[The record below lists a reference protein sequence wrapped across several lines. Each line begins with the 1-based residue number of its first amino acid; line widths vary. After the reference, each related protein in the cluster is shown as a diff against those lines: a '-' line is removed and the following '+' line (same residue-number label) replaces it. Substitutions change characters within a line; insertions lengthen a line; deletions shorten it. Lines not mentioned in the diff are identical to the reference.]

1 MPNWCEGSLKVRGT
15 KGNMTKF
22 ILEGLKPVGFLGEE
36 HSKLSLDEL
45 GDVDT
50 KETCWIENTRRGFVE
65 GVEVELSEY
74 EDDETFIAIFDS
86 KFAWAI
92 SADELLKTCE
102 KYHVDMKIH
111 GFERGMEFNQA
122 IEIVDGEILK
132 DEVIQFKDYQWD
144 CICPNIGG

>member
-22 ILEGLKPVGFLGEE
+22 ILEGLHPVGFLGEK
-36 HSKLSLDEL
+36 HPKLSLNEY
-45 GDVDT
+45 G
-50 KETCWIENTRRGFVE
+50 EIFVA
-65 GVEVELSEY
+65 V
-74 EDDETFIAIFDS
+74 FDS
-86 KFAWAI
+86 KFAWGI

-111 GFERGMEFNQA
+111 GFERGMEFNQV
-122 IEIVDGEILK
+122 IEIVDGKILK
-132 DEVIQFKDYQWD
+132 DEELHFKDYQWD